1 MSAVATEWVTRLGA
15 CVFDLKFSSVSN
27 NMHLVLSLTKVPIV
41 SLCTKGPPWVAP
53 RKPPFGGLVLGGVI
67 TWRPCGRYGEPSP
80 FRTPPEGRTGLRTVR
95 LHLRMHGGFLCL
107 GLFMVSLKGVN
118 HLEPSRVTRRHRYHR
133 ACS

>member
-1 MSAVATEWVTRLGA
+1 MATEWVTRLGA

-67 TWRPCGRYGEPSP
+67 TWRPYGRCGEPSL
-80 FRTPPEGRTGLRTVR
+80 FRTTPEGSTGLRTVR
-95 LHLRMHGGFLCL
+95 LHLRMHGGFLF
-107 GLFMVSLKGVN
+107 GFVYGV
-118 HLEPSRVTRRHRYHR
+118 V
-133 ACS
+133 